1 MFVGAYVPYV
11 GAFLSGLVAVLVAFA
26 DQGLGTAPWAPA
38 VVLAVQQIEG
48 SFRRPGLRNRTVS
61 PHPAV
66 VMVSV
71 VAGGAV
77 LGVLGVLGATLAVPA
92 AMVTSI
98 IVLPGEGRAKPD
110 GRENAGVSV
119 GDN

>member
-11 GAFLSGLVAVLVAFA
+11 GAFPSGLVAVLVAFA

-61 PHPAV
+61 LHPAV

-71 VAGGAV
+71 VAGGA
-77 LGVLGVLGATLAVPA
+77 VLGVLGATLAVPA

-98 IVLPGEGRAKPD
+98 IVLPREERAKPD